1 MKVLLAT
8 PGTDVGGAERIVIA
22 LANALSHEVVVWG
35 PAGALEPELG
45 TAHVERIVVSPRGRT
60 AAGVVEGVASLATAI
75 RRVRPQVV
83 HAHNP
88 RVTGLA
94 GVAARLAR
102 GPRRPPVLST
112 FHGVTHEEYRA
123 AAALLRAA
131 DLVAC
136 VSPDLVAQLGAV
148 GFPDARLRLVPNGV
162 AAPADDPAA
171 AARLDAE
178 LGLGGAPVVLAAG
191 RLVTQKNHARFL
203 DAAALVAAA
212 RPDVRFLLV
221 GDGPLRGA
229 LEEQV
234 RALGLGARVTLTGVR
249 HDVPALLRRAD
260 LIAFSS
266 DWEGL
271 PLVAL
276 EALAAGTP
284 VVSTPVEGMAE
295 LTAGGAAT
303 VIGEATA
310 AALAEAITGLL
321 AEPAALEE
329 RGERGRLHVEARYSP
344 AAMLG
349 AYEALYGELSGGRA
363 RRRP

>member
-1 MKVLLAT
+1 M
-8 PGTDVGGAERIVIA
+8 
-22 LANALSHEVVVWG
+22 
-35 PAGALEPELG
+35 
-45 TAHVERIVVSPRGRT
+45 
-60 AAGVVEGVASLATAI
+60 
-75 RRVRPQVV
+75 
-83 HAHNP
+83 
-88 RVTGLA
+88 
-94 GVAARLAR
+94 
-102 GPRRPPVLST
+102 
-112 FHGVTHEEYRA
+112 
-123 AAALLRAA
+123 
-131 DLVAC
+131 
-136 VSPDLVAQLGAV
+136 
-148 GFPDARLRLVPNGV
+148 
-162 AAPADDPAA
+162 
-171 AARLDAE
+171 
-178 LGLGGAPVVLAAG
+178 
-191 RLVTQKNHARFL
+191 
-203 DAAALVAAA
+203 
-212 RPDVRFLLV
+212 

-321 AEPAALEE
+321 AEPAALDE